1 MTTPLRHV
9 VYRSHAASGGITD
22 EMLDGIRASA
32 VRNNEELGITGFLMC
47 EGASFLQLI
56 EGPADAIGQ
65 TFHRI
70 QGDRRHER
78 IEVLLDASCDAR
90 SVPAWAMGVF
100 FDDEGEAGDGAIAVI
115 ERALGHQTLHPDV
128 RAVLETARDASGR
141 NAA

>member
-1 MTTPLRHV
+1 MCSSDL
-9 VYRSHAASGGITD
+9 
-22 EMLDGIRASA
+22 
-32 VRNNEELGITGFLMC
+32 ITGFLMC

-90 SVPAWAMGVF
+90 SVPAWATGVF
-100 FDDEGEAGDGAIAVI
+100 FDDEGEAGDVASAVI
-115 ERALGHQTLHPDV
+115 ERALGHQTPTPEV
-128 RAVLETARDASGR
+128 REVPEKCTVEDRKAGRTGTGETTAGCGCK
-141 NAA
+141 